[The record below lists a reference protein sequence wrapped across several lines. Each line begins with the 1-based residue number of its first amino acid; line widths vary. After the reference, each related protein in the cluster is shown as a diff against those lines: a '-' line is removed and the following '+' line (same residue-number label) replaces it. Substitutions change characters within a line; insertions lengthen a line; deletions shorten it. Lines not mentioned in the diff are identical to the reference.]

1 MEIKLTEAVV
11 NLMSCDAQL

>member
-1 MEIKLTEAVV
+1 MEMKLTEAVV